1 MSVEGVKDRKV
12 VERRWARARPSGAYQ
27 PVGGTG
33 LLLEGNGSNWGSF
46 ASTGHLA
53 MLGDI
58 LGSHNLQKVGRG
70 VLLAY
75 SRMRPRMLL
84 NIVQCPGQSPRQRM
98 SQSQMLIVP
107 RLREPGPKA
116 GGGQQRVQSKAMIQA
131 ELRGENGAQGVRV
144 EAASLGRGTAPVQ
157 RSGAPGPGCCP
168 PGRRE
173 GIGLGM
179 HCIKVSHGRTCF
191 GNAGY
196 SNRTAV

>member
-144 EAASLGRGTAPVQ
+144 EAASLGPVVL
-157 RSGAPGPGCCP
+157 RFSAKCSGVANVSEPIRKLITFLIIPFSLKLKE
-168 PGRRE
+168 RRA
-173 GIGLGM
+173 
-179 HCIKVSHGRTCF
+179 
-191 GNAGY
+191 N
-196 SNRTAV
+196 